1 MNSVEIAMTRVVSIV
16 IQFGLAIA
24 AWDGW
29 SAFFE
34 HSAFRA
40 LAVIFPPGMPAE
52 YVPEP
57 EFLYTGSPERVSRV
71 ELRGGSLTW
80 QNERKLRTRKSP
92 RPLS

>member
-1 MNSVEIAMTRVVSIV
+1 MNGIKIAMTGVVSIV

-29 SAFFE
+29 SAFSA

-40 LAVIFPPGMPAE
+40 LAAVLPPGIPAE

-57 EFLYTGSPERVSRV
+57 EFLYTGSPELVSRV
-71 ELRGGSLTW
+71 ELRGGSLSW
-80 QNERKLRTRKSP
+80 QNERKFRTRKSS